1 MIIEEC
7 EKMEMNCKS
16 EFKNK
21 QLTIYCGC
29 EQVLGVNKCT
39 FINKKGNRRKLKLIR
54 KNMNSKKLR
63 R

>member
-1 MIIEEC
+1 
-7 EKMEMNCKS
+7 MEMNCKS